1 MLWNT
6 CRKPNNT
13 CPLHI
18 SSINDRVI
26 QYKNMYV
33 LTFFELKINFI
44 EALLLFTLIIMAKQ
58 IDATARQKH
67 STAQIALSLYSSLV
81 KGPERTW
88 QMYATTTNVIIIRC
102 NLYIFGGSKYS
113 VFWFVEYQDVR
124 SVLFASLSSAPS
136 ISCELNHEFLL
147 AEWLNLRL
155 MLSVML

>member
-33 LTFFELKINFI
+33 LTFFEPKINFI

-58 IDATARQKH
+58 IDATRKAKH
-67 STAQIALSLYSSLV
+67 STDPVASSIAFVIFKLS
-81 KGPERTW
+81 KRT
-88 QMYATTTNVIIIRC
+88 
-102 NLYIFGGSKYS
+102 
-113 VFWFVEYQDVR
+113 
-124 SVLFASLSSAPS
+124 
-136 ISCELNHEFLL
+136 
-147 AEWLNLRL
+147 
-155 MLSVML
+155 